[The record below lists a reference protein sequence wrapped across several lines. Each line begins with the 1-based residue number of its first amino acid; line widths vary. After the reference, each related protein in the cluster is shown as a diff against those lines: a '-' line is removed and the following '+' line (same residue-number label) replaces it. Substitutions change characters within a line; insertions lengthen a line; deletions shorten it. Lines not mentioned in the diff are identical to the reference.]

1 MDPGALHVIDF
12 RYHIV
17 SIVAI
22 FFALGAGVVLG
33 AGPLKGTGSE
43 LVAAQADKDRQ
54 QLADARAELVQVKAL
69 DKYRDDYVAK
79 VTAGLTDGKLN
90 NKKITLV
97 TMPSA
102 DSDLSDSV
110 QSELEKAGGTVST
123 KVSLDSKLFDTG
135 QRQLVET
142 LVQQLVTPDLDF
154 PPNSTTYQRA
164 GLLLARGV
172 AAKEEGKSVD
182 ADSTKVISGL
192 TGAKLL
198 SLKPSPV
205 KDRSSLI
212 VLVAADPPSPAPD
225 TSSYTD
231 AVDFIKGLDMGSGGV
246 VVAGTPASAGDGGLV
261 KALRSDS
268 DATKIVS
275 SVDVA
280 DLPAGQMT
288 VVFALAEQV
297 TGKAGQYGAINA
309 KNGVAPAAVQ
319 TKDN

>member
-1 MDPGALHVIDF
+1 VIDF

-43 LVAAQADKDRQ
+43 LVQAQADKDRQ

-79 VTAGLTDGKLN
+79 LT
-90 NKKITLV
+90 NKKIAIV

-102 DSDLSDSV
+102 DSDLTDSV
-110 QSELEKAGGTVST
+110 QGELEKAGGVVTT
-123 KVSLDSKLFDTG
+123 KVALDAKLFDTG
-135 QRQLVET
+135 QRQLVES
-142 LVQQLVTPDLDF
+142 LVNQLVTADIDVKDT
-154 PPNSTTYQRA
+154 TTYQRA

-172 AAKEEGKSVD
+172 AAKEEGKTPD

-198 SLKPSPV
+198 SLKPSQV
-205 KDRSSLI
+205 KDRASLI
-212 VLVAADPPSPAPD
+212 VVIAAKP
-225 TSSYTD
+225 TSTDNSTYND
-231 AVDFIKGLDMGSGGV
+231 AVEFIKGLDIGSGGV
-246 VVAGTPASAGDGGLV
+246 VVAGTPDSAADGGLI

-268 DATKIVS
+268 EATKIVS

-280 DLPAGQMT
+280 DIPAGQMT
-288 VVFALAEQV
+288 VVFSLAEQA

-309 KNGVAPAAVQ
+309 KDGIAPSAVQ

>member
-1 MDPGALHVIDF
+1 MIDF

-33 AGPLKGTGSE
+33 AGPLKGTSSE
-43 LVAAQADKDRQ
+43 IVASQAEKDRQ

-79 VTAGLTDGKLN
+79 VTAGLTEGKLA
-90 NKKITLV
+90 NKTITLV
-97 TMPSA
+97 TMPNA
-102 DSDLSDSV
+102 DSDLSDGV
-110 QSELEKAGGTVST
+110 QAELEKAGGTVST
-123 KVSLDSKLFDTG
+123 KVSLDAKLFDNG

-142 LVQQLVTPDLDF
+142 LVNQLVTADLNF
-154 PPNSTTYQRA
+154 PKDSTTYQRA

-172 AAKEEGKSVD
+172 AAKEEGKTAD

-192 TGAKLL
+192 TGAKLM
-198 SLKPSPV
+198 SLKPSQV

-212 VLVAADPPSPAPD
+212 VVVAAKPPSQVPNN
-225 TSSYTD
+225 TSYTD
-231 AVDFIKGLDMGSGGV
+231 SVDFIKGLDLGSGGV
-246 VVAGTPASAGDGGLV
+246 VVAGTPESAGDGGLL

-280 DLPAGQMT
+280 DLPSGQMT

-297 TGKAGQYGAINA
+297 TGKAGQYGAVNA
-309 KNGVAPAAVQ
+309 KNGVAPSAVQ

>member
-1 MDPGALHVIDF
+1 MIDF

-43 LVAAQADKDRQ
+43 IVASQAEKDRQ
-54 QLADARAELVQVKAL
+54 QLTDARAELVQLKAL

-79 VTAGLTDGKLN
+79 VTAGLTDGKLA

-97 TMPSA
+97 TMPNA
-102 DSDLSDSV
+102 DSDLSDGV
-110 QSELEKAGGTVST
+110 QAELEKAGGTVST

-135 QRQLVET
+135 QRQLVDT
-142 LVQQLVTPDLDF
+142 LVQQLVTADMDF
-154 PPNSTTYQRA
+154 PKDSTTYQRA

-172 AAKEEGKSVD
+172 AAKEEGKTAD
-182 ADSTKVISGL
+182 ADSIKVLSGL

-198 SLKPSPV
+198 SLKPSTV

-212 VLVAADPPSPAPD
+212 VVIAAQPPTPLPD
-225 TSSYTD
+225 NSSYVD

-246 VVAGTPASAGDGGLV
+246 VVAGTPDTANDGGLL

-288 VVFALAEQV
+288 VVFALAEQA

-309 KNGVAPAAVQ
+309 KNGVAPSAVQ

>member
-1 MDPGALHVIDF
+1 MIDF

-43 LVAAQADKDRQ
+43 LVQRQAEVDRS
-54 QLADARAELVQVKAL
+54 QLADARDEIVDLKAL

-79 VTAGLTDGKLN
+79 VTDGLTANKLTGR
-90 NKKITLV
+90 KISIV

-102 DSDLSDSV
+102 DNDLTNSIQD
-110 QSELEKAGGTVST
+110 ELEKAGGQITT
-123 KVSLDSKLFDTG
+123 KVALDAKLFDPG
-135 QRQLVET
+135 QRQLVES
-142 LVQQLVTPDLDF
+142 LVTQLVTADIQF
-154 PPNSTTYQRA
+154 PTDSTTYERA
-164 GLLLARGV
+164 GMILARGI
-172 AAKEEGKSVD
+172 AAKEEGKTTD
-182 ADSTKVISGL
+182 ADATKAIGGL

-198 SLKPSPV
+198 SLKPSQP
-205 KDRSSLI
+205 KDRASLI
-212 VLVAADPPSPAPD
+212 VVVAAKPPTPTPSNSA
-225 TSSYTD
+225 YND
-231 AVDFIKGLDMGSGGV
+231 AVDFITGLDQGSAGV
-246 VVAGTPASAGDGGLV
+246 VVAGVPDTAKDGGLL

-280 DLPAGQMT
+280 DLPSGRMT
-288 VVFALAEQV
+288 IVFALVEQAS
-297 TGKAGQYGAINA
+297 GKAGQYGAIDA
-309 KNGVAPAAVQ
+309 KNGVAPPAVQ

>member
-1 MDPGALHVIDF
+1 MIDF

-43 LVAAQADKDRQ
+43 IVASQAEKDRQ

-69 DKYRDDYVAK
+69 DKFRDDYVAK
-79 VTAGLTDGKLN
+79 VTAGLTDGKLT
-90 NKKITLV
+90 NKKITIV
-97 TMPSA
+97 TMPNA
-102 DSDLSDSV
+102 DSDLSDGI
-110 QSELEKAGGTVST
+110 QAELEKAGGTIST
-123 KVSLDSKLFDTG
+123 KVSLDAKLFDTG
-135 QRQLVET
+135 QRQLVDT
-142 LVQQLVTPDLDF
+142 LVQQLVTADMDF
-154 PPNSTTYQRA
+154 PKDSTTYQRA

-172 AAKEEGKSVD
+172 AAKEEGKIAD
-182 ADSTKVISGL
+182 ADSTKVLSGL

-198 SLKPSPV
+198 SLKPSTV
-205 KDRSSLI
+205 KDRSSLMVVI
-212 VLVAADPPSPAPD
+212 AAKPPTPLPD
-225 TSSYTD
+225 NSTYTD

-246 VVAGTPASAGDGGLV
+246 VLAGTPDTANDGGLL

-288 VVFALAEQV
+288 VVFALAEQL

-309 KNGVAPAAVQ
+309 KNGVAPSAVQ

>member
-1 MDPGALHVIDF
+1 
-12 RYHIV
+12 
-17 SIVAI
+17 
-22 FFALGAGVVLG
+22 
-33 AGPLKGTGSE
+33 
-43 LVAAQADKDRQ
+43 
-54 QLADARAELVQVKAL
+54 
-69 DKYRDDYVAK
+69 
-79 VTAGLTDGKLN
+79 
-90 NKKITLV
+90 
-97 TMPSA
+97 MPNA
-102 DSDLSDSV
+102 DSDLSDGV
-110 QSELEKAGGTVST
+110 QAELEKAGGTVST

-135 QRQLVET
+135 QRQLVDT
-142 LVQQLVTPDLDF
+142 LVQQLVTADMDF
-154 PPNSTTYQRA
+154 PKDSTTYQRA

-172 AAKEEGKSVD
+172 AAKEEGKTAD
-182 ADSTKVISGL
+182 AESIKVLSGL

-198 SLKPSPV
+198 SLKPSTV

-212 VLVAADPPSPAPD
+212 VVIAAQPPTPLPD
-225 TSSYTD
+225 NSSYVD

-246 VVAGTPASAGDGGLV
+246 VVAGTPDTANDGGLL

-288 VVFALAEQV
+288 VVFALAEQA

-309 KNGVAPAAVQ
+309 KNGVAPSAVQ

>member
-1 MDPGALHVIDF
+1 MIDF

-33 AGPLKGTGSE
+33 AGPLKGTSSE
-43 LVAAQADKDRQ
+43 IVASQAEKDRQ

-79 VTAGLTDGKLN
+79 VTAGLTEGKLA

-97 TMPSA
+97 TMPNA
-102 DSDLSDSV
+102 DSDLSDGV
-110 QSELEKAGGTVST
+110 QAELEKAGGTVST
-123 KVSLDSKLFDTG
+123 KVSLDAKLFDNG

-142 LVQQLVTPDLDF
+142 LVNQLVTADLDF
-154 PPNSTTYQRA
+154 PKDSTTYQRA

-172 AAKEEGKSVD
+172 AAKEEGKTAD
-182 ADSTKVISGL
+182 ADSTKVLSGL
-192 TGAKLL
+192 TGAKLM
-198 SLKPSPV
+198 SLKPSQV

-212 VLVAADPPSPAPD
+212 VVVAAKPPNPVPD
-225 TSSYTD
+225 NTSYTD
-231 AVDFIKGLDMGSGGV
+231 SVDFIKGLDLGSGGV
-246 VVAGTPASAGDGGLV
+246 VVAGTPDSAGDGGLL

-280 DLPAGQMT
+280 DLPSGQMT

-297 TGKAGQYGAINA
+297 TGKAGQYGAVNA
-309 KNGVAPAAVQ
+309 KNGVAPSAVQ

>member
-1 MDPGALHVIDF
+1 MIDF

-212 VLVAADPPSPAPD
+212 VVVAADPPSPAPD

>member
-1 MDPGALHVIDF
+1 MIDF

-43 LVAAQADKDRQ
+43 IVQNQAKVDRQ
-54 QLADARAELVQVKAL
+54 QLADARAEIVDLKAL

-79 VTAGLTDGKLN
+79 VTAGLTDNKLTG
-90 NKKITLV
+90 KKIAIV

-102 DSDLSDSV
+102 DNDLTNGIQD
-110 QSELEKAGGTVST
+110 ELEKAGGQITT
-123 KVSLDSKLFDTG
+123 KVALDAKLFDPG

-142 LVQQLVTPDLDF
+142 LVQQLVTADIGIPKD
-154 PPNSTTYQRA
+154 STTYERA
-164 GLLLARGV
+164 GMILARGI
-172 AAKEEGKSVD
+172 AAKEEGKPTD
-182 ADSTKVISGL
+182 ADATKAIGGL

-198 SLKPSPV
+198 SLKPSQPPE
-205 KDRSSLI
+205 RASLI
-212 VLVAADPPSPAPD
+212 VVVAANPPTPLPNNSTYSD
-225 TSSYTD
+225 S
-231 AVDFIKGLDMGSGGV
+231 VDFLEGLDQGSAGT
-246 VVAGTPASAGDGGLV
+246 VVAGVPDTAKDGGLL

-268 DATKIVS
+268 EATKIVS

-280 DLPAGQMT
+280 DLPAGRMT
-288 VVFALAEQV
+288 IVFSLVEQAS
-297 TGKAGQYGAINA
+297 GKAGQYGAIDA
-309 KNGVAPAAVQ
+309 KNGVAPSAVQ